1 MKSTTEVTREIRGIV
16 QDRIDS
22 GVVVRVEW
30 LTTEIM
36 AMKCNIE
43 GDDADFYMACGVDFI
58 KKTVGR
64 VIGGYAPKPEQSG
77 QIVMDGFD
85 YLQKAYTVMRD
96 EQITLVPVTMLSD
109 DELEMRAQEYEAMA
123 KGCIAHAKEIRTFIM
138 GRAQAVA

>member
-22 GVVVRVEW
+22 GVIVRVEW

-36 AMKCNIE
+36 AMKDNIE
-43 GDDADFYMACGVDFI
+43 GEDADFYLACGVDFI
-58 KKTVGR
+58 KNTVKR
-64 VIGGYAPKPEQSG
+64 VIGGYSPKPEQAA

-85 YLQKAYTVMRD
+85 YLQKAYTVTRD
-96 EQITLVPVTMLSD
+96 EQVTLVPVTMLSD
-109 DELEMRAQEYEAMA
+109 AELEMRAQEYEAMA

-138 GRAQAVA
+138 GRESLAS